1 MSSTPTTRPTHGHDD
16 LDLERK
22 LERLGELVR
31 RMVASVRFADDSPE
45 LTPTQVA
52 VLSNLEEGPTRVGML
67 AAAMGAAQN
76 TISEVVARLQR
87 SGLVSKQRDPADHRA
102 VLVQL
107 TERGAEALEA
117 RRASMKSA
125 HRAVLA
131 ALTKEDRQRFVDAF
145 ELIVEMTERARDT
158 IAQSREQA
166 RRSR

>member
-1 MSSTPTTRPTHGHDD
+1 MSPTPDAEPQGRQD

-31 RMVASVRFADDSPE
+31 RMIASVRFVEDSTD
-45 LTPTQVA
+45 LTPTQLV
-52 VLSNLEEGPTRVGML
+52 VLSILEQGPIRVGML
-67 AAAMGAAQN
+67 AVAMGAAQN
-76 TISEVVARLQR
+76 TVSEVVARLQR
-87 SGLVSKQRDPADHRA
+87 SGLVSKQRDPADNRA

-107 TERGAEALEA
+107 TDRGVRALEA
-117 RRASMKSA
+117 RRTAMRA
-125 HRAVLA
+125 THRAVLE

-158 IAQSREQA
+158 VTQSREQA